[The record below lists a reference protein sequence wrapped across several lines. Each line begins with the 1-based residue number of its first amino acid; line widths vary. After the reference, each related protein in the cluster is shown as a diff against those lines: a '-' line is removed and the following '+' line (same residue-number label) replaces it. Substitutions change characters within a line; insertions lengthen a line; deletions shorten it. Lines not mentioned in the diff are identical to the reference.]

1 MVIRV
6 YRVTPKADRL
16 KEYEKLL
23 IDKILP
29 TARNAQGCRGAQ
41 VLKSLGVVRE
51 VVVISVWDSLD
62 AIRAFAGENWSNPV
76 LVGNEAEMLEGAPD
90 VKHYHQLASL

>member
-6 YRVTPKADRL
+6 YRVTPKAERL
-16 KEYEKLL
+16 KDYEKLL
-23 IDKILP
+23 IEKILP
-29 TARNAQGCRGAQ
+29 TARDAQGCRGAQ

-76 LVGNEAEMLEGAPD
+76 LVGNEAEMMEGAPD
-90 VKHYHQLASL
+90 VKHYHQLASF